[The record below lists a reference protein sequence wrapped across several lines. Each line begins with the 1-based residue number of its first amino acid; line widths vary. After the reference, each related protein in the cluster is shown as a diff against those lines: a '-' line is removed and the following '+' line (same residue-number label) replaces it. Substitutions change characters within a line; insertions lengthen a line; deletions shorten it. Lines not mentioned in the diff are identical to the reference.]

1 MPRRRRFHTQAG
13 HAYETLRK
21 WILDGQLQP
30 GEKLVLR
37 RVAGEI
43 GVSTIPVRDALLQ
56 LANERLVTGGDG
68 RGWAVVRLTADE
80 VAQLYI
86 LRTALE
92 VESARRC
99 AMAAG
104 PGDIERLRRYAERI
118 DALMAENRP
127 EDARGLEWVFHEAV
141 AEIGACP
148 IVREEIERSLVVLLT
163 RMDFDPA
170 KASQHV
176 PIVEAIATGDPDAAE
191 RAMRRHCGGAATQ
204 FARTEAGRAD
214 EVGEQ
219 YRMSNSVMT

>member
-1 MPRRRRFHTQAG
+1 MVRRRRFHTQAG
-13 HAYETLRK
+13 HAYETLRNS
-21 WILDGQLQP
+21 ILGGQLKP

-37 RVAGEI
+37 RVAAEI

-68 RGWAVVRLTADE
+68 RGWAVVRLSPDE

-99 AMAAG
+99 AAAAG
-104 PGDIERLRRYAERI
+104 PRDVARLRRYAEQI

-141 AEIGACP
+141 AEIGGCP
-148 IVREEIERSLVVLLT
+148 IIREEIERSLVVLLS
-163 RMDFDPA
+163 RMEFSPA
-170 KASQHV
+170 RASRHI
-176 PIVEAIATGDPDAAE
+176 PIVDAIEAGDPDAAE
-191 RAMRRHCGGAATQ
+191 RVMRRHCQGAATQ
-204 FARTEAGRAD
+204 FAETQSGRHDDVRAP
-214 EVGEQ
+214 EGVP
-219 YRMSNSVMT
+219 SSVMT